1 MTISLDSDKPKVI
14 NVQQVVQLIFQGVF
28 LQPMPPSSP
37 LNQSDLQVHFE
48 SRQYQYHSPA
58 SIYVD
63 ETLAGLCLA
72 HNDIYRQPQP
82 RLITRAN
89 SSDKAKVG
97 IVTGGGSGHLPV
109 FTGYVGEG
117 LLDAAA
123 VGDVFAS
130 PSADLMADA
139 IRAADNGQ
147 GVLLLY
153 GNYGGDIMNFDMASE
168 TVDFE
173 DNIRCTTVL
182 ATDDIASATPE
193 EAHKRRGVAGMI
205 YGFKMAGA
213 KAQEGASLD
222 EVTRI
227 AQKTME
233 NTRTIGCALTSC
245 TLPAVGHPTFEI
257 ADDEMEMGMGIHGE
271 PGIWRD
277 KLRSADDI
285 AEEMFQRLQAELS
298 LKKGDKVSV
307 LVNSLGATPLEELY
321 ILYNKVVQLIDNTGA
336 TIIHPLVGRYAT
348 SMEMTG
354 ASLTFC
360 KLDDELEALLNAPA
374 HCAFWRV

>member
-1 MTISLDSDKPKVI
+1 MKKILNKPE
-14 NVQQVVQLIFQGVF
+14 N
-28 LQPMPPSSP
+28 
-37 LNQSDLQVHFE
+37 
-48 SRQYQYHSPA
+48 
-58 SIYVD
+58 YVD

-72 HNDIYRQPQP
+72 HSAIYRQPQP
-82 RLITRAN
+82 RLIARSNPT
-89 SSDKAKVG
+89 DKKKVG

-130 PSADLMADA
+130 PSADLMADT
-139 IRAADNGQ
+139 IREADSGL

-153 GNYGGDIMNFDMASE
+153 GNYGGDVMNFDMATE

-182 ATDDIASATPE
+182 AADDVASASPE
-193 EAHKRRGVAGMI
+193 ESHKRRGVAGMI
-205 YGFKMAGA
+205 YGFKLAGA
-213 KAQEGASLD
+213 KAEEGASLD

-257 ADDEMEMGMGIHGE
+257 GEDEMEMGMGIHGE

-285 AEEMFQRLQAELS
+285 AQEMFDRLQTELR
-298 LKKGDKVSV
+298 LTTGDKVSV

-321 ILYNKVVQLIDNTGA
+321 ILYNKINQLITQLGA
-336 TIIHPLVGRYAT
+336 TIVHPLVGRYAT

-354 ASLTFC
+354 ASLTLC
-360 KLDDELEALLNAPA
+360 KLDDELESLMNAPA

>member
-1 MTISLDSDKPKVI
+1 M
-14 NVQQVVQLIFQGVF
+14 
-28 LQPMPPSSP
+28 
-37 LNQSDLQVHFE
+37 
-48 SRQYQYHSPA
+48 
-58 SIYVD
+58 
-63 ETLAGLCLA
+63 
-72 HNDIYRQPQP
+72 
-82 RLITRAN
+82 
-89 SSDKAKVG
+89 
-97 IVTGGGSGHLPV
+97 
-109 FTGYVGEG
+109 
-117 LLDAAA
+117 
-123 VGDVFAS
+123 
-130 PSADLMADA
+130 
-139 IRAADNGQ
+139 DNGQ

-285 AEEMFQRLQAELS
+285 AEEMFQRLQTELS